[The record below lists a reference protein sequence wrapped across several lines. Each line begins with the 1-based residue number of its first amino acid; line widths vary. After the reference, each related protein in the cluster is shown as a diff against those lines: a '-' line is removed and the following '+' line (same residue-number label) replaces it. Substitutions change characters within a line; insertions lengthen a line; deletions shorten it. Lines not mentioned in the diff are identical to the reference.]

1 MPKEMDDLL
10 TRLDELMM
18 EAHEKGYSFV
28 FDTDTVNEEGMNI
41 TMTMYS
47 GNPTFVIDIIEWD
60 YTNED

>member
-28 FDTDTVNEEGMNI
+28 FDTVDEEDMNI
-41 TMTMYS
+41 SMLMYS
-47 GNPTFVIDIIEWD
+47 QNPTFGIDIIEW
-60 YTNED
+60 N